1 MHVVWLS
8 TVTKKRT
15 DAGSAATAPTAAAA
29 AAGAK
34 ERLSRETIVDSAL
47 ALVDAEGLDA
57 VTIRRL
63 AHDQGVTPMAL
74 YWHFRDKERLLDGI
88 AERLLS
94 NVVLP
99 ADVPAAAATGE
110 PASWDVRFHQFL
122 LAIIAALREHPAAA
136 DLVRARIM
144 LSTAGL
150 DLTESALE
158 LLAEAGFDEEQSA
171 QLAGQALGS
180 IVLLVTTE
188 PGLEGGPDAELK
200 AQHRRT
206 KRATLQSLPPDRYPR
221 VQASAEAFLACGDSQ
236 EYFDLGLEL
245 FIAGVRAVAP
255 ARRGVSAV
263 S

>member
-1 MHVVWLS
+1 
-8 TVTKKRT
+8 VTRKRT
-15 DAGSAATAPTAAAA
+15 DAGTAAAIDTATA
-29 AAGAK
+29 ADGAK

-99 ADVPAAAATGE
+99 AEGAAADDVPT
-110 PASWDVRFHQFL
+110 SWDVRFHQFL

-136 DLVRARIM
+136 DLVRTRIM

-150 DLTESALE
+150 DITESALE

-188 PGLEGGPDAELK
+188 PGLEVGPDAELK
-200 AQHRRT
+200 EQARRT
-206 KRATLQSLPPDRYPR
+206 KRAALQSLPPERYPR
-221 VQASAEAFLACGDSQ
+221 VMASVEAFLACGDSQ

-245 FIAGVRAVAP
+245 FIAGARAVAP
-255 ARRGVSAV
+255 ARRGSPAV